1 MDTPTEPA
9 RRVAA
14 LGNQLIDIHLS
25 LREELARL
33 REDAEAWL
41 DGRAE
46 RPRELRAHCQ
56 AFCSAVS
63 RHHTGEDDGAFPA
76 LAELH
81 PELRPVLEELGRDHH
96 LVAEILRGLEELLG
110 RPGPDTRPVDAQ
122 RVRTELDSLAAL
134 LESHF
139 VYEEK
144 RLVAVLNALPDRAG
158 TAGTLLGREA
168 T

>member
-1 MDTPTEPA
+1 MDTPTEPDG
-9 RRVAA
+9 RVAA

-46 RPRELRAHCQ
+46 RPRELRAHCL

-96 LVAEILRGLEELLG
+96 VVAGILRGLEELLG
-110 RPGPDTRPVDAQ
+110 RPGPDTGPVDGQ

-144 RLVAVLNALPDRAG
+144 RLVAALNALPDRAG

>member
-1 MDTPTEPA
+1 MDTPIKPDG
-9 RRVAA
+9 RIAA

-46 RPRELRAHCQ
+46 RPRELRAHCL

-76 LAELH
+76 LGALH
-81 PELRPVLEELGRDHH
+81 PELRPMLEELGRDHH
-96 LVAEILRGLEELLG
+96 VLAGILRGLEELLG
-110 RPGPDTRPVDAQ
+110 RPGPDTEPVDPQ

-144 RLVAVLNALPDRAG
+144 RLVAALDALPDRAG

>member
-1 MDTPTEPA
+1 MDTPPEPDG
-9 RRVAA
+9 RIAA

-33 REDAEAWL
+33 REDTDAWL

-46 RPRELRAHCQ
+46 RPRELRAHCL

-63 RHHTGEDDGAFPA
+63 RHHSGEDDGAFPA
-76 LAELH
+76 LGELH
-81 PELRPVLEELGRDHH
+81 PELRPVLDELGRDHH
-96 LVAEILRGLEELLG
+96 AVAGILRGLEELLG
-110 RPGPDTRPVDAQ
+110 RPGLDTQPVDAQ
-122 RVRTELDSLAAL
+122 RLRTELDSLAAL

-144 RLVAVLNALPDRAG
+144 RLVAALNAMPDRAG
-158 TAGTLLGREA
+158 AAGTLLGREA